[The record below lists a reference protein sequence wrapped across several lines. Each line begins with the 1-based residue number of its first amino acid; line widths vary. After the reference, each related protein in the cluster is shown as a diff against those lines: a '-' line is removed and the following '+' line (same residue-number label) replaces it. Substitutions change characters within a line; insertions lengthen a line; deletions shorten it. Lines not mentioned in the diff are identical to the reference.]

1 MRTLPDGSLT
11 VAALHPERSWTREQ
25 HLAADIVN
33 SVYAAATA
41 LCGGKASEAPRV
53 PRPRDVAAA
62 GAAAE
67 RAGIGPRSHREHRVG
82 GGDGWLRS
90 DARTC

>member
-11 VAALHPERSWTREQ
+11 VAALHPERSWTQEQ
-25 HLAADIVN
+25 HLAADIVD

-53 PRPRDVAAA
+53 PRPRDVATA
-62 GAAAE
+62 GASAE
-67 RAGIGPRSHREHRVG
+67 RAASVRDRIENTEWVEVA
-82 GGDGWLRS
+82 DG
-90 DARTC
+90 

>member
-11 VAALHPERSWTREQ
+11 VAALHPERSWTQERQ
-25 HLAADIVN
+25 SAADIVD

-67 RAGIGPRSHREHRVG
+67 RAAAVRARIENTEWAEVT
-82 GGDGWLRS
+82 DG
-90 DARTC
+90 

>member
-11 VAALHPERSWTREQ
+11 VAALHPERSWTQERQ
-25 HLAADIVN
+25 SAADIVD
-33 SVYAAATA
+33 SIYAAATA

-67 RAGIGPRSHREHRVG
+67 RAASVRARIENTEWVKVT
-82 GGDGWLRS
+82 DG
-90 DARTC
+90 

>member
-11 VAALHPERSWTREQ
+11 VAALHPERSWTQERQ
-25 HLAADIVN
+25 SAADIVD

-67 RAGIGPRSHREHRVG
+67 RAASVRARIENTVWAEVT
-82 GGDGWLRS
+82 DG
-90 DARTC
+90 

>member
-11 VAALHPERSWTREQ
+11 VAALHPERSWTQERQ
-25 HLAADIVN
+25 SAADIVD

-41 LCGGKASEAPRV
+41 LCGGEASEAPRV

-67 RAGIGPRSHREHRVG
+67 RAASVRARIENTEWVEVT
-82 GGDGWLRS
+82 DG
-90 DARTC
+90 

>member
-11 VAALHPERSWTREQ
+11 VAALHPERSWTQERQ
-25 HLAADIVN
+25 SAADIID

-67 RAGIGPRSHREHRVG
+67 RAASVRARIENTEWVEVT
-82 GGDGWLRS
+82 DG
-90 DARTC
+90 

>member
-11 VAALHPERSWTREQ
+11 VAALHPERSWTQERQ
-25 HLAADIVN
+25 SAADIVD

-62 GAAAE
+62 GAAVE
-67 RAGIGPRSHREHRVG
+67 RAASVRARIENTEWVEVT
-82 GGDGWLRS
+82 DG
-90 DARTC
+90 

>member
-25 HLAADIVN
+25 HLAADIVD

-62 GAAAE
+62 AAAE
-67 RAGIGPRSHREHRVG
+67 RAASVRARIENTEWVEVT
-82 GGDGWLRS
+82 DG
-90 DARTC
+90 

>member
-11 VAALHPERSWTREQ
+11 VAALHPERSWTQERQ
-25 HLAADIVN
+25 SAADIVD

-67 RAGIGPRSHREHRVG
+67 RAASVRASIENTEWAEVT
-82 GGDGWLRS
+82 DG
-90 DARTC
+90 

>member
-11 VAALHPERSWTREQ
+11 VAALHPERSWAREQ
-25 HLAADIVN
+25 HLAADIVD
-33 SVYAAATA
+33 SVYAAATE

-53 PRPRDVAAA
+53 LRPRDVAAA

-67 RAGIGPRSHREHRVG
+67 RAASVRARIENTEWVEVT
-82 GGDGWLRS
+82 DG
-90 DARTC
+90 

>member
-11 VAALHPERSWTREQ
+11 VAALHPERSWTQERQ
-25 HLAADIVN
+25 SAADIVD

-53 PRPRDVAAA
+53 PRPRDVVAA

-67 RAGIGPRSHREHRVG
+67 RAASVR
-82 GGDGWLRS
+82 
-90 DARTC
+90 ARIENTELLALL

>member
-11 VAALHPERSWTREQ
+11 VAALHPERSWTQERQ
-25 HLAADIVN
+25 SAADIVD

-41 LCGGKASEAPRV
+41 LLGGRSSDAPRV

-67 RAGIGPRSHREHRVG
+67 RAASVRARIENTEWVEVT
-82 GGDGWLRS
+82 DG
-90 DARTC
+90 

>member
-11 VAALHPERSWTREQ
+11 VAALHPERSWTQERQ
-25 HLAADIVN
+25 SAADIVD

-67 RAGIGPRSHREHRVG
+67 RAASVRSRIENTEWAEVT
-82 GGDGWLRS
+82 DG
-90 DARTC
+90 

>member
-11 VAALHPERSWTREQ
+11 VAALHPERSWTQERQ
-25 HLAADIVN
+25 SAADIVD

-41 LCGGKASEAPRV
+41 LCGGKASDAPRV

-67 RAGIGPRSHREHRVG
+67 RAASLRARIENTEWAEVT
-82 GGDGWLRS
+82 DG
-90 DARTC
+90 

>member
-1 MRTLPDGSLT
+1 MRTLPDGALT
-11 VAALHPERSWTREQ
+11 VAALHPERSWTQERQ
-25 HLAADIVN
+25 SAADIVD

-67 RAGIGPRSHREHRVG
+67 RAASVRDRIENTEWAEVT
-82 GGDGWLRS
+82 DG
-90 DARTC
+90 

>member
-11 VAALHPERSWTREQ
+11 VAALQPERSWTQERQ
-25 HLAADIVN
+25 SAADIVD

-41 LCGGKASEAPRV
+41 LCGGRASEAPRV

-67 RAGIGPRSHREHRVG
+67 RAASVRDRIENTEWVEVT
-82 GGDGWLRS
+82 DG
-90 DARTC
+90 